1 MGGTNG
7 TNGTTARVLLVED
20 EEMIRE
26 TLGEMLGLYRHEV
39 TVAVSGADAL
49 RQFRPGAFDVVMTDL
64 GMPGMSGLDLAR
76 AIRRQDAAVA
86 IVLATGWGTEL
97 GREEVA
103 AAGVNICLAKP
114 LNLASVQA
122 TMTGLLAQR
131 AAGPSGT
138 GTR

>member
-1 MGGTNG
+1 VVGEGNRA
-7 TNGTTARVLLVED
+7 TARVLLVED

-26 TLGEMLGLYRHEV
+26 TLGEMLALYRHRV
-39 TVAVSGADAL
+39 TLATSGPDAL
-49 RQFRPGAFDVVMTDL
+49 RQFRAGAFDIVMTDL

-76 AIRRQDAAVA
+76 EIRRRDARVG

-103 AAGVNICLAKP
+103 AAGVDICLCKP

-122 TMTGLLAQR
+122 TMTGLLGGQ
-131 AAGPSGT
+131 AGSG
-138 GTR
+138 GNRRGNG

>member
-1 MGGTNG
+1 MGGANG
-7 TNGTTARVLLVED
+7 TNGATARVLLVED

-39 TVAVSGADAL
+39 TLAVSGADAL

-76 AIRRQDAAVA
+76 EIRRRDAAVA

-103 AAGVNICLAKP
+103 AAGVDVCLTKP
-114 LNLASVQA
+114 LNLSCVQA
-122 TMTGLLAQR
+122 TMTSLLAQR
-131 AAGPSGT
+131 AGARAGT
-138 GTR
+138 GAR